1 VALSFGTV
9 ALLAL
14 IKMLTRREA
23 RKVRR
28 DFHEEARDVARRQMK
43 TKGLP
48 SRMLCLLEDPPRLRP
63 VAVRGG
69 ARDEFQ
75 LATYPPQNMK

>member
-43 TKGLP
+43 TKGL
-48 SRMLCLLEDPPRLRP
+48 LVACFAYLKTHHGFDRLRF
-63 VAVRGG
+63 A
-69 ARDEFQ
+69 AA
-75 LATYPPQNMK
+75 LAMSSNSRPILPRT